1 MVKNLLRKRQDAT
14 ALPDNRAETGKIQTF
29 VSKITRNGNTLQTS
43 HAVGHLR
50 LLFRDD
56 FVSSITA
63 FKKSG
68 GERGIRRERDS
79 NPRWVTPHLISSQ
92 AQSATLSSLRADSLI
107 GCDYRMFGKLNQQA
121 AKQNDNVLK
130 TPSKHERT
138 KKHSRI
144 TAFFKNPV
152 P

>member
-63 FKKSG
+63 FKK
-68 GERGIRRERDS
+68 IWRRERDS
-79 NPRWVTPHLISSQ
+79 NPRWVAPHLISSQ
-92 AQSATLSSLRADSLI
+92 AQSTTLSSLRADSLI
-107 GCDYRMFGKLNQQA
+107 GCDYRIFGKLNQRA

-130 TPSKHERT
+130 TPSKHERA
-138 KKHSRI
+138 KKHPRI
-144 TAFFKNPV
+144 TAFF
-152 P
+152 